1 MSMRTLQTGRW
12 RTLLGAAV
20 LGTAM
25 LAGSAEDAE
34 AQVEA
39 EVIYA
44 CYIPGSGVVYRVAG
58 DGAPLAATSKK
69 SKKGKSAKDGCKSG
83 KHVLFSWNSVGPE
96 GDPGARGEQGV
107 LG

>member
-1 MSMRTLQTGRW
+1 MRTLQTGRW

-58 DGAPLAATSKK
+58 DGAPPCRYEQEEQ
-69 SKKGKSAKDGCKSG
+69 SAKDGCKSG